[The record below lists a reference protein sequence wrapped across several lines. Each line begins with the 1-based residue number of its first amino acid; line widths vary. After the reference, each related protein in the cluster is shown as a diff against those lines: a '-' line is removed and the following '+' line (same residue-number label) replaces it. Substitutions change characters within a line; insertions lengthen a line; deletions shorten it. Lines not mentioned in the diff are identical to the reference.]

1 MSLPFLSSSGPQVA
15 PPRMPGYMGAVWP
28 NKADLGGQSWAG
40 TQDRF
45 SPGPGP
51 AASSLLSRSP
61 WDGGPLAQN
70 QSLSPKEGWH
80 QRGGSPLP
88 RWDPTQPLPQH
99 PLPDS
104 CSLPRC
110 PFSVCVCV
118 CAHSGV
124 RQVTEGHFLLEQGD
138 PCPLPDSGLAS
149 HCSDRRN
156 SAEATQDHWVPS
168 VRGRAPCLLASTR
181 LLPLLLA
188 VASGYPGPAR
198 CASAP
203 QRTAWFGWGLPPA
216 GRGHAR
222 RVARESRFPPASL
235 GGGGA
240 PPSPAGGHSPFFSF
254 SLSSVSGL
262 VAMT

>member
-1 MSLPFLSSSGPQVA
+1 MPRTRASAPKRGGTRGVA
-15 PPRMPGYMGAVWP
+15 P
-28 NKADLGGQSWAG
+28 LSHAG
-40 TQDRF
+40 TPPSPCLSIPCLTPAP
-45 SPGPGP
+45 SPG
-51 AASSLLSRSP
+51 A
-61 WDGGPLAQN
+61 
-70 QSLSPKEGWH
+70 H
-80 QRGGSPLP
+80 
-88 RWDPTQPLPQH
+88 
-99 PLPDS
+99 
-104 CSLPRC
+104 
-110 PFSVCVCV
+110 SVCVCV